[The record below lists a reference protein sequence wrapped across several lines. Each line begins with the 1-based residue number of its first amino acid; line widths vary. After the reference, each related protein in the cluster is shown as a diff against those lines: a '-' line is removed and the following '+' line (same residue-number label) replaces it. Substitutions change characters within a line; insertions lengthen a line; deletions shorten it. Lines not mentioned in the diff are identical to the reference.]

1 MTLNNESTRKLT
13 GAIELLLE
21 SSSRINGAKPRRYW
35 YPLSLA
41 SYGVEEIIEALDSL
55 CSFRTTMWEKTLQ
68 FERQFATY
76 QDCSDGV
83 MVNSGSSADLL
94 LCFLLTNP
102 YHPLLQT
109 GDEILIPVVTW
120 PTQIWSAMM
129 AGLKVRFVDVD
140 PKTLNIDI
148 VDLEKKI
155 TSKTKAIFLVHLMGN
170 PCDMD
175 RIMAIAKAHNL
186 LIIEDCCEALGSEW
200 DGIKVGN
207 FGVAASYSFFFS
219 HHMTTMEGGMIACS
233 NQEVAEQLKILRAHG
248 WVRNVDP
255 TIYDLTSYD
264 VDPRYAF
271 VNWGFNVRPT
281 DVQAS
286 FGLHQLQK
294 LPQFNQRRI
303 ELANKFFAFVDTE
316 LWLTRPQS
324 SSKASPAWF
333 ALPLLVAIDAPFTRK
348 EITNY
353 LELKGVETRPIV
365 AGNIAKHPVA
375 KIFPEFNEDIYLG
388 ANIIHQQGFY
398 LGLSPFHT
406 DADIE
411 QLIECI
417 QQFLRHYKNLN

>member
-1 MTLNNESTRKLT
+1 MTLNNESTKKLT

-21 SSSRINGAKPRRYW
+21 SSSRINEAKPRRYW

-41 SYGVEEIIEALDSL
+41 TYGVEEIIEALDSL

-68 FERQFATY
+68 FERQFAAY
-76 QDCSDGV
+76 QDCSDSV

-94 LCFLLTNP
+94 MCFLLTNP
-102 YHPLLQT
+102 AQPLLNL
-109 GDEILIPVVTW
+109 GDEILVPIVTW

-140 PKTLNIDI
+140 PTTLNVNID
-148 VDLEKKI
+148 DLEKKI
-155 TSKTKAIFLVHLMGN
+155 TPSTKAIFLVHLMGN

-175 RIMAIAKAHNL
+175 RIMTIANRHDL
-186 LIIEDCCEALGSEW
+186 QIIEDCCEALGAEW
-200 DGIKVGN
+200 NGTKVGN
-207 FGVAASYSFFFS
+207 FGIAGSYSFFFS
-219 HHMTTMEGGMIACS
+219 HHMTTMEGGMIACA
-233 NQEVAEQLKILRAHG
+233 NHEITEQLKILRAHG

-255 TIYDLTSYD
+255 TMYDLTNYD

-294 LPQFNQRRI
+294 LPEFNKRRI
-303 ELANKFFAFVDTE
+303 KLANKFFNFIDNQP
-316 LWLTRPQS
+316 WLSRPKS
-324 SSKASPAWF
+324 DPKASPSWF
-333 ALPLLVAIDAPFTRK
+333 ALPLLVAIDAPFSRR

-353 LELKGVETRPIV
+353 LEIKGVETRPLV

-375 KIFPEFNEDIYLG
+375 KIFSEFNLNTYPG
-388 ANIIHQQGFY
+388 ADIIHQQGFY

-406 DADIE
+406 DQDIDK
-411 QLIECI
+411 LIDCLES
-417 QQFLRHYKNLN
+417 FFFKFS

>member
-21 SSSRINGAKPRRYW
+21 SSSRINEAKPRRYW

-41 SYGVEEIIEALDSL
+41 TYGVEEIVEALDSL

-68 FERQFATY
+68 FERQFAAY
-76 QDCSDGV
+76 QNCSDGV

-102 YHPLLQT
+102 AYPLLHT
-109 GDEILIPVVTW
+109 GDEILVPVVTW

-129 AGLKVRFVDVD
+129 AGLKVHFVDVD

-148 VDLEKKI
+148 NDLERKI
-155 TSKTKAIFLVHLMGN
+155 TPATKAIFLVHLMGN

-175 RIMAIAKAHNL
+175 RILDIAKAHKL
-186 LIIEDCCEALGSEW
+186 LIIEDCCEALGAEW
-200 DGIKVGN
+200 NGIKVGN
-207 FGVAASYSFFFS
+207 FGIAASYSFFFS
-219 HHMTTMEGGMIACS
+219 HHITTMEGGMIACS
-233 NQEVAEQLKILRAHG
+233 NQEIAEQLKILRAHG
-248 WVRNVDP
+248 WVRNIDA
-255 TIYDLTSYD
+255 TTYELADYD

-281 DVQAS
+281 DVQAG

-294 LPQFNQRRI
+294 LPQFNQRRV
-303 ELANKFFAFVDTE
+303 ELANKFFAFIDAE
-316 LWLTRPQS
+316 AWLSRPES
-324 SSKASPAWF
+324 SPKASPSWF
-333 ALPLLVAIDAPFTRK
+333 ALPLLVASDAPFSRK
-348 EITNY
+348 EIINY

-375 KIFPEFNEDIYLG
+375 KIFSEFNKDQYLG
-388 ANIIHQQGFY
+388 ADVIHQNGFY
-398 LGLSPFHT
+398 LGLSPFHG
-406 DADIE
+406 DEDIE
-411 QLIECI
+411 RLIDCL
-417 QQFLRHYKNLN
+417 QQFIRQY